1 MNQLAKIGDNNP
13 PDPIDEALAP
23 YADAIAEAE
32 NYLDG
37 EPVQTEAQM
46 KAVDALIK
54 DIRSAKTD
62 LAKAKKSATAPFHD
76 IWKNEI
82 ARWKP
87 TEDDVERRLKGLAA
101 VVDPFKRQLAEKKEA
116 AKRAAYAE
124 ARAKEKAAE
133 EAVRT
138 ASASDY
144 EATTEAARLQ
154 SEAIEAK
161 KAAAAA
167 NKDTVK
173 GLRTVT
179 KWNIGHQESDAS
191 FNIFNSVLGVNAF
204 RVDSATNDIS
214 MTSDV
219 SIAGDVTIEGKT
231 SIGDGSELTIATGA
245 ITITTGFHEV
255 DTEGDAATDDLETI
269 NGGIDGQIIV
279 INARNTAR
287 TVVVKD
293 NTGNLRLAGDFSMNN
308 RQDRLMLI
316 YDSGTATWNEVSRS
330 DNGG

>member
-37 EPVQTEAQM
+37 EPVQTEDQM
-46 KAVDALIK
+46 NAVDALIK
-54 DIRSAKTD
+54 DMRSAKTD
-62 LAKAKKSATAPFHD
+62 LAKAKKSATAPLHD
-76 IWKNEI
+76 VWKAEI

-87 TEDDVERRLKGLAA
+87 TEDDIELRLKGLAK
-101 VVDPFKRQLAEKKEA
+101 VVDPFKRKLAEEKEA

-133 EAVRT
+133 EAARKVDV
-138 ASASDY
+138 SDY
-144 EATTEAARLQ
+144 DAATEAARLQ

-179 KWNIGHQESDAS
+179 KYEVTDHRALLHWIAK
-191 FNIFNSVLGVNAF
+191 
-204 RVDSATNDIS
+204 NDR
-214 MTSDV
+214 D
-219 SIAGDVTIEGKT
+219 
-231 SIGDGSELTIATGA
+231 A
-245 ITITTGFHEV
+245 ITSFV
-255 DTEGDAATDDLETI
+255 DEWARKNHRGPVADGLNVWTEKEA
-269 NGGIDGQIIV
+269 
-279 INARNTAR
+279 
-287 TVVVKD
+287 
-293 NTGNLRLAGDFSMNN
+293 
-308 RQDRLMLI
+308 
-316 YDSGTATWNEVSRS
+316 Y
-330 DNGG
+330 